1 MNTDH
6 EKITSTINFYHKSA
20 DELITRYE
28 SADMSALHRTIVD
41 HLGKSAKL
49 LDIGFGSGRDLAFL
63 KENGFDIWGA
73 DPSEKFVA
81 HAQRRFPDISNHFFC
96 TALPNLELPSSLER
110 SFDAVILIAVWMHLP
125 QSTYEDAIRSL
136 CSFLKP
142 GGTLILSYS
151 ITQRDEK
158 SERYFED
165 IDREL
170 LKNLFE
176 KHNCHLT
183 ASYTNSDGLNERDIT
198 WVTEVYTYQKE
209 IS

>member
-1 MNTDH
+1 MNTDQ
-6 EKITSTINFYHKSA
+6 EKIISTINFYHKSA

-63 KENGFDIWGA
+63 KENGFEIWGA

-81 HAQRRFPDISNHFFC
+81 HAQRRFPDITNHFFC
-96 TALPNLELPSSLER
+96 TALPKLELPSGLER

-125 QSTYEDAIRSL
+125 QTTYEEAIRSL
-136 CSFLKP
+136 SAFLKP

-170 LKNLFE
+170 LQNLFK

-183 ASYTNSDGLNERDIT
+183 SSHTNSDGLSERDIT
-198 WVTEVYTYQKE
+198 WVTEIYSYHKE
-209 IS
+209 VS

>member
-1 MNTDH
+1 MKAIQ
-6 EKITSTINFYHKSA
+6 EKLASTIQHYENNA
-20 DELITRYE
+20 DEFIASYE
-28 SADMSALHRTIVD
+28 SADMSVLHRTIVD
-41 HLGKSAKL
+41 HLDKRSKL

-81 HAQRRFPDISNHFFC
+81 HAQRRFPDITNHFFC
-96 TALPNLELPSSLER
+96 TALPKLELPSGLER

-125 QSTYEDAIRSL
+125 QSIYEDAIRSL
-136 CSFLKP
+136 YSFLKP

-170 LKNLFE
+170 LQNLFE
-176 KHNCHLT
+176 KHNCHRT
-183 ASYTNSDGLNERDIT
+183 TSHTNRDGLSDRDIT
-198 WVTEVYTYQKE
+198 WVTEIYSYHKE
-209 IS
+209 VS

>member
-1 MNTDH
+1 MKAIQ
-6 EKITSTINFYHKSA
+6 EKLASTIHHYENNA
-20 DELITRYE
+20 DGFIASYE
-28 SADMSALHRTIVD
+28 SADMSTLHRTIVD
-41 HLGKSAKL
+41 HLDKSSKL

-63 KENGFDIWGA
+63 RENGFDIWGA

-81 HAQRRFPDISNHFFC
+81 HAQRRFPDISNHFFT
-96 TALPNLELPSSLER
+96 TALPNLELPSDLKR
-110 SFDAVILIAVWMHLP
+110 SFDEILLIAVWMHLP

-170 LKNLFE
+170 LQNLFK

-183 ASYTNSDGLNERDIT
+183 ASHTNSDGLNERDIT
-198 WVTEVYTYQKE
+198 WVTEVYTYNKE
-209 IS
+209 VS

>member
-1 MNTDH
+1 MKAIQ
-6 EKITSTINFYHKSA
+6 EKLASTIHHYENNA
-20 DELITRYE
+20 DEFIASYE
-28 SADMSALHRTIVD
+28 SADMSVLHRTIVD
-41 HLGKSAKL
+41 HLDEGSKL

-73 DPSEKFVA
+73 DPSEKFVG
-81 HAQRRFPDISNHFFC
+81 HAQRRFPDISNHFYC
-96 TALPNLELPSSLER
+96 TALPNLALPSELKR

-136 CSFLKP
+136 CTFLKP

-165 IDREL
+165 IDREFL
-170 LKNLFE
+170 QELF
-176 KHNCHLT
+176 KKDNCHLT
-183 ASYTNSDGLNERDIT
+183 ASHTNSDGLSERDII
-198 WVTEVYTYQKE
+198 WVTEVYTFQKE